1 MVIFEIMGVREKD
14 EGKYTCVA
22 KNKAGKAESSFN
34 LKFSNIKTKSAP
46 RFITQIKVVLLYQIS
61 IVISKVEFLVKVSS
75 LLNQRS

>member
-46 RFITQIKVVLLYQIS
+46 RFITQIKVVLLLG
-61 IVISKVEFLVKVSS
+61 ISKVDFLVKVSS